1 MHLILPIVLTFLA
14 GIGVA
19 AQAPTNGMLAKVSG
33 STLLAALISFGVGTV
48 AIAIAWAAS
57 DRTSPAILRD
67 APAWAW
73 LGGIY
78 GAIYVATAAYAAPRL
93 GVATMLM
100 VAIAGQLAAA
110 IVIDHFGLFGIRAE
124 PVSVSRIA
132 GLLLVIAGVTL
143 VRR

>member
-1 MHLILPIVLTFLA
+1 MNVLLPIILTLLA

-19 AQAPTNGMLAKVSG
+19 AQAPTNAMLAKVSG
-33 STLLAALISFGVGTV
+33 STLLASLVSFSVGTA
-48 AIAIAWAAS
+48 AIAIVWAAS
-57 DRTSPAILRD
+57 DRVSPTTLRA
-67 APAWAW
+67 APSWAW

-100 VAIAGQLAAA
+100 VAIGGQLVAAV
-110 IVIDHFGLFGIRAE
+110 VIDHFGLFGLRAE
-124 PVSVSRIA
+124 PVSASRIA
-132 GLLLVIAGVTL
+132 GLVLVFAGVLL